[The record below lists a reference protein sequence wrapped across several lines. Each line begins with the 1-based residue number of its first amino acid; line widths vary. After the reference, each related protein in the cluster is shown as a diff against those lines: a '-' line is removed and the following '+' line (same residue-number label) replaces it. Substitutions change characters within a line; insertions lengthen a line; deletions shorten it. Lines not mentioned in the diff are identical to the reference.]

1 MFEAMRQHA
10 QFSTRLSGVTATVLV
25 AAAAAYVL
33 LAGFG
38 APVPGGVRR
47 PMAVIT
53 LTPPPPEEAP
63 RPKFKDDALKD
74 LQFGPEP
81 RPQELPDIF
90 EPDRQT
96 AAEDSGLNVE
106 PIGDGVVP
114 PPHTPVNLAPRMKP
128 MAPLSAAGNPSQRAR
143 NDNTRSLYRCARPGD
158 LGQACPIKRPCPVR
172 RGGADLGARCALCAR
187 FSRRCGA
194 TGMRTS
200 CRLCL
205 EARELAPLA
214 LQS

>member
-1 MFEAMRQHA
+1 MSEATRQRA

-128 MAPLSAAGNPSQRAR
+128 MAPPPYPLPEIRANAQGTTTLEVCIDARGRVTSAKLAQSSGHAR
-143 NDNTRSLYRCARPGD
+143 LDEAAL
-158 LGQACPIKRPCPVR
+158 IWVR
-172 RGGADLGARCALCAR
+172 DAR
-187 FSRRCGA
+187 FAPGLVDGVAQPVCGHPVDYVWRLESLRR
-194 TGMRTS
+194 
-200 CRLCL
+200 
-205 EARELAPLA
+205 
-214 LQS
+214 